1 MRTLIVG
8 NGGDADAGLVGQRL
22 AEHGSTFERAAREY
36 PREWPSLG
44 GIDVVVLLG
53 SDWSVYW
60 ESNAVEVEAEADLVR
75 TARRRGVP
83 VFGICFGAQ
92 IVAHALGGHVERSP
106 RHEIGWHHV
115 GQDTGETAAD
125 HVLAGPWMQ
134 WHYDRFTAPPG
145 MSTLAINDVG
155 VQAMYGTRTLA
166 TQFHPEVTPAIVQ
179 RWASVGAREL
189 EAAGVDPKH
198 LCEITAARVI
208 ERGDAT
214 ARLVDWF
221 LEKAAS

>member
-8 NGGDADAGLVGQRL
+8 NGGDADPGLVGQRL
-22 AEHGSTFERAAREY
+22 AEHGSTFERAVREY

-60 ESNAVEVEAEADLVR
+60 ESNSTEVEAESDLVR
-75 TARRRGVP
+75 TARHRGVP
-83 VFGICFGAQ
+83 TFAVCFGAQ
-92 IVAHALGGHVERSP
+92 LVAHALGGTVERAP
-106 RHEIGWHHV
+106 RHEIGWCDV
-115 GQDTGETAAD
+115 GHLAHAE
-125 HVLAGPWMQ
+125 VLAGPWMQ
-134 WHYDRFTAPPG
+134 WHYDRFTVPPG
-145 MSTLAINDVG
+145 LSTLALNDVG
-155 VQAMYGTRTLA
+155 VQAMYGDRIFA
-166 TQFHPEVTPAIVQ
+166 TQFHPEATPAIVQ
-179 RWASVGAREL
+179 RWATAGAREL
-189 EAAGVDPKH
+189 DSAGVDPKH
-198 LCEITAARVI
+198 LCELTVERVV

>member
-8 NGGDADAGLVGQRL
+8 NGGDADDGLVGQRL
-22 AEHGSTFERAAREY
+22 AEHGSSFERAAREY

-44 GIDVVVLLG
+44 GVDVVVLLG

-83 VFGICFGAQ
+83 IFGICFGAQ
-92 IVAHALGGHVERSP
+92 IVAHSLGGHVERAP

-115 GQDTGETAAD
+115 GQFTGELASE

-145 MSTLAINDVG
+145 MSTLAMNDVG
-155 VQAMYGTRTLA
+155 VQAMYGDRTLA

-179 RWASVGAREL
+179 RWATVGGREL

-198 LCEITAARVI
+198 LCEITVAQVI

>member
-1 MRTLIVG
+1 MKTLVVG
-8 NGGDADAGLVGQRL
+8 NGGDADAGLVGHRL

-44 GIDVVVLLG
+44 GVDVVVLLG

-60 ESNAVEVEAEADLVR
+60 DSNALEVAAEADLVR
-75 TARRRGVP
+75 TARGRGVP
-83 VFGICFGAQ
+83 IFGICFGAQ
-92 IVAHALGGHVERSP
+92 LISHALGGLVERAP
-106 RHEIGWHHV
+106 RHEIGWYDV
-115 GQDTGETAAD
+115 GQIAD
-125 HVLAGPWMQ
+125 HEVLAGPWMQ
-134 WHYDRFTAPPG
+134 WHYDRFTAPQG
-145 MSTLAINDVG
+145 MSTLAMNDVG
-155 VQAMYGTRTLA
+155 VQAMYGGRTLA

-179 RWASVGAREL
+179 RWATVGAREL
-189 EAAGVDPKH
+189 DAVGIDPKH
-198 LCEITAARVI
+198 LCEITTEKVV